1 MGRSFPKKKLWCH
14 LEGRMNAKKP
24 KKTFIIVLVLFP
36 EAEME
41 AGIIILVFFKRHP
54 EVVLSGETCQKA
66 GEAG

>member
-1 MGRSFPKKKLWCH
+1 MLKSQ
-14 LEGRMNAKKP
+14 KKP
-24 KKTFIIVLVLFP
+24 FIIVLVLFP

-41 AGIIILVFFKRHP
+41 AGIIILLFFKRHP

>member
-1 MGRSFPKKKLWCH
+1 MLRSQ
-14 LEGRMNAKKP
+14 